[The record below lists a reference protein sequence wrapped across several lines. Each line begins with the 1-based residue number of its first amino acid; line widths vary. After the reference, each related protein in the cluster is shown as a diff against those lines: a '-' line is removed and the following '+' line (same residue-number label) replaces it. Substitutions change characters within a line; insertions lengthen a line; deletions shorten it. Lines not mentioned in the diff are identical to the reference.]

1 MENEQRVAITQKV
14 QKMFP
19 EIQLPQNLQH
29 QQPQKLNEEKVQP
42 EEPGLLPTRL
52 ELFVSLVVVAL
63 LCAVAYTL
71 LFPLFQPMSAETLRV
86 QAIID
91 QTVAEAG
98 GPRALK
104 ELNLVSN
111 HR

>member
-29 QQPQKLNEEKVQP
+29 QQPQKLIEEKVQQ
-42 EEPGLLPTRL
+42 EEPTRL

-91 QTVAEAG
+91 QKVAEAG

-104 ELNLVSN
+104 ELNLVSD